1 MAQIRDFRIKYH
13 ENSEDA
19 IGDQEVIIK
28 KIAWFVG
35 LDFKC
40 GNRGWEGRRIQ
51 LPNTQRAM

>member
-1 MAQIRDFRIKYH
+1 MAQIRDFQIKYH

-19 IGDQEVIIK
+19 IGDQEVIVK
-28 KIAWFVG
+28 KIALFVG

-40 GNRGWEGRRIQ
+40 GNRDREGRRIE